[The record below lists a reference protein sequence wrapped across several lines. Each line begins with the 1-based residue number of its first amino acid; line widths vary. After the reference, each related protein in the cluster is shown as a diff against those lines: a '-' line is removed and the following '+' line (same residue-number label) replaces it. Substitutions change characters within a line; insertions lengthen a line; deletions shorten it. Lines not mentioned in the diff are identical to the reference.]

1 MSEDGKGCDDAST
14 PGTSGV
20 NISVD
25 PSKLWPFLLAL
36 FAGGASGGGI
46 SLVNDGQDSQI
57 LERVVRLEVQ
67 MQQALDNDKAI
78 QQVLAEL
85 ARR

>member
-1 MSEDGKGCDDAST
+1 MSEDGKGCDDTS
-14 PGTSGV
+14 TSGSNEV
-20 NISVD
+20 SISVD

-78 QQVLAEL
+78 KEVLAEL